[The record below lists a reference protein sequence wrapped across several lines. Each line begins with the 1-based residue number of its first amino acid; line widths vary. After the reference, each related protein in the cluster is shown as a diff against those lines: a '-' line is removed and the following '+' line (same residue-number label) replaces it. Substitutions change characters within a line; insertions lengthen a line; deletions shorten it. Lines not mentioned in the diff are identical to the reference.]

1 MTEQEEIS
9 LAHRLAEGSKVF
21 DFEGAREFVR
31 YRPAE
36 AEKLI
41 RNRAERKKRQA
52 DLARAF
58 EGLRVAAR
66 ELR

>member
-1 MTEQEEIS
+1 MTDQEEIS
-9 LAHRLAEGSKVF
+9 LAHRLAEGSKAF
-21 DFEGAREFVR
+21 DFESAREFVR

-58 EGLRVAAR
+58 EGLRAAAR

>member
-9 LAHRLAEGSKVF
+9 LAQRLADGSEVF
-21 DFEGAREFVR
+21 DFERAFELVRRMPADAERLMRE
-31 YRPAE
+31 
-36 AEKLI
+36 
-41 RNRAERKKRQA
+41 RAERKKRQA

-58 EGLRVAAR
+58 DGLRRAAR

>member
-9 LAHRLAEGSKVF
+9 LAQRLAEGSEVF
-21 DFEGAREFVR
+21 DFERAREFVR

-36 AEKLI
+36 AEQLI

-52 DLARAF
+52 ELARAF
-58 EGLRVAAR
+58 EGLRAAAR